1 MMNDTLYLGIP
12 IQGSQGMIS
21 GWHGVRANGAPT
33 GEILLN
39 PVTFP
44 VIPPLFCQVGIPGKI
59 PLPVYPE
66 LPGRRG
72 RRTSLQVFPV
82 QVLRNTGSPLP
93 GYTVPGIYWSYR
105 VPSWLISE
113 IHREIHSLTR
123 SIASV
128 RGVNVTCIS
137 AF

>member
-44 VIPPLFCQVGIPGKI
+44 VIPPLFCQVRIPGKDIGILSYNEI
-59 PLPVYPE
+59 PLKKIAA
-66 LPGRRG
+66 
-72 RRTSLQVFPV
+72 
-82 QVLRNTGSPLP
+82 N
-93 GYTVPGIYWSYR
+93 GIS
-105 VPSWLISE
+105 VISTDFSKLGTHIAE
-113 IHREIHSLTR
+113 MVITR
-123 SIASV
+123 DRITKYNSFHFIDRKS
-128 RGVNVTCIS
+128 
-137 AF
+137 F